1 MSVKITGAAEL
12 SAALSRLSKATF
24 QDVATKSIGE
34 MYSRAKKGYT
44 GGQVPAGG
52 GSPVSTEL
60 TRPHG
65 PHGEL
70 KSSVRFE
77 KDTMG
82 YTKEY
87 APHVEYGHRTK
98 SGGFVPGQHF
108 LKSNVGKQKPIYK
121 QDVLNSIKKIAGK
134 E

>member
-1 MSVKITGAAEL
+1 MSAKITGAAEL
-12 SAALSRLSKATF
+12 SAALSKLSKATF

-70 KSSVRFE
+70 KSSLRFE

-108 LKSNVGKQKPIYK
+108 LKSNVDIQAPKYK
-121 QDVLNSIKKIAGK
+121 KDLIDAIRKIAKG
-134 E
+134 

>member
-12 SAALSRLSKATF
+12 AAALSRLSKATF

-98 SGGFVPGQHF
+98 GGGFVPGQHF
-108 LKSNVGKQKPIYK
+108 LKDNVDAQAPIYK
-121 QDVLNSIKKIAGK
+121 EDLIDAIRKIAKG
-134 E
+134 

>member
-12 SAALSRLSKATF
+12 SAALNRLSKETF
-24 QDVATKSIGE
+24 QDVAKKSIGE

-87 APHVEYGHRTK
+87 AHM
-98 SGGFVPGQHF
+98 
-108 LKSNVGKQKPIYK
+108 
-121 QDVLNSIKKIAGK
+121 LNMGTEQSLGDLSLDNIF
-134 E
+134 